1 MKKIYLFLAIIFCT
15 VESMAQEVINTKGTK
30 VVIDSSKWKSVGPNI
45 YYKNAGNV
53 GIGTNNPTAQLHT
66 TSTVRLQGIGTNT
79 TDTKILT
86 ADAAGNV
93 TTRSISSFPTNVDST
108 TANNGLTLIGK
119 NVQLGGSL
127 TQGTAIANNGNALK
141 IATGGADFNITG
153 LTAGSTAT
161 DSLLTVNATT
171 GKINR
176 INITS
181 LNKNDSTTSNNGLTL
196 TGKNVQLGGNLTQ
209 ATTITNNA
217 NPLTIATGGT
227 ALNITGLTAGAATDS
242 LVTVNAATGKIN
254 RINIATINKVDS
266 TTSNNGLTLTGKNVQ
281 LGGNL
286 TQATTIT
293 NNANPLTIATG
304 GTALNITGL
313 TAGAATDSLVTVNA
327 VTGKINRINIATINK
342 VDSTTAENGLTL
354 SGKAVQLGGVL
365 TLPTT
370 ITNNEKPLTFATGG
384 TALNITGLPSGTIA
398 DSILVQNNTTGQLKK
413 LNTADLQTKVVQVID
428 IAGTQVLTNTFANLN
443 LGFTTI
449 VDPDFTV
456 GTGTITVLNAGVYR
470 VTYRVTANVTN
481 NTNAGGEYRL
491 AVGALQIPGSLGY
504 TLHNNANTSQGT
516 TTVVLVAPIPANT
529 TIALQGRTYSTTGT
543 LRLTANGTSFLIEKI
558 R

>member
-181 LNKNDSTTSNNGLTL
+181 LNKN
-196 TGKNVQLGGNLTQ
+196 
-209 ATTITNNA
+209 
-217 NPLTIATGGT
+217 
-227 ALNITGLTAGAATDS
+227 
-242 LVTVNAATGKIN
+242 
-254 RINIATINKVDS
+254 DS

-529 TIALQGRTYSTTGT
+529 TIALQGRTYSATGT